1 MRRRTNKRSR
11 KINKKK
17 NIIIINSII
26 IIMSVALFSVI
37 FSILNMGN
45 SKIILGIK
53 IEGIDVSNLS
63 QEEVTKKI
71 NDWKQELLNSEINLS
86 YEDLEESISAQE
98 IIDKI
103 EVQSAIQEAC
113 ETGKIGNI
121 IQNNYEILFTMLFGK
136 NISINLDVNEENI
149 NKQIEEIDGKLPG
162 AMIENNY
169 YVEESNLI
177 IKAGQEG
184 IITQKEELKKRIE
197 EELKKQDKQ
206 TIKIPIQTVNPNE
219 IDIDEIHTEIYKK
232 PEDAYIKENPV
243 EIHPH
248 VNGVDFA
255 ITIAEAK
262 DIVKEKKEEYIIPL
276 KITVP
281 EKTIDSLAGEAFPIN
296 LGEFVTRYDVKDQNR
311 SENLAIASKKIDG
324 TIILPGETFSYNKA
338 VGERTISEGYKE
350 AGQYIGGKLVNG
362 IGGGICQLSSTLYNA
377 VLYANLEIVART
389 NHGYLCAYIN
399 AGRDATVS
407 WGTIDFQFKNTRKY
421 PVKIKSTVRNGV
433 VEVAIYGIPE
443 EKEYEVVIEDEI
455 IETIPNTTTYID
467 DNTLEKGTEIT
478 EQQGFEGAKSITY
491 KILKYN
497 GVVESKTLLSNDT
510 YKPMETVIRRG
521 TK

>member
-11 KINKKK
+11 KVNKKK
-17 NIIIINSII
+17 NIVLINSII
-26 IIMSVALFSVI
+26 VVMALILFSVI

-45 SKIILGIK
+45 NRTILGIK

-63 QEEVTKKI
+63 QEEVTSKI
-71 NDWKQELLNSEINLS
+71 NNWKQELLNSEINLK
-86 YEDLEESISAQE
+86 YEELEENISTQE
-98 IIDKI
+98 IIDNI
-103 EVQSAIQEAC
+103 EVESAIQEAC
-113 ETGKIGNI
+113 KTGKEGNI

-136 NISINLDVNEENI
+136 NISINLNINEENI
-149 NKQIEEIDGKLPG
+149 DKQIEEIDGKLPG
-162 AMIENNY
+162 AVIENNY
-169 YVEESNLI
+169 YIEESNLI
-177 IKAGQEG
+177 IKSGQEG
-184 IITQKEELKKRIE
+184 ITTKKEELKKQIE
-197 EELKKQDKQ
+197 DELKKQNKE
-206 TIKIPIQTVNPNE
+206 TIEIPVQEVSPKE
-219 IDIDEIHTEIYKK
+219 IDLEKIHDEIYKE
-232 PEDAYIKENPV
+232 PENAYIKEEPV

-255 ITIAEAK
+255 ITVAEAK
-262 DIVKEKKEEYIIPL
+262 DIIKEKKEEYTIPL

-281 EKTIDSLAGEAFPIN
+281 EKTIDSLAGEAFPVS

-324 TIILPGETFSYNKA
+324 TIILPGETFSYNKV

-399 AGRDATVS
+399 GGRDATVVYGS
-407 WGTIDFQFKNTRKY
+407 IDFQFKNTRKY

-455 IETIPNTTTYID
+455 VETIPNTTTYID

-491 KILKYN
+491 KVLKYQ